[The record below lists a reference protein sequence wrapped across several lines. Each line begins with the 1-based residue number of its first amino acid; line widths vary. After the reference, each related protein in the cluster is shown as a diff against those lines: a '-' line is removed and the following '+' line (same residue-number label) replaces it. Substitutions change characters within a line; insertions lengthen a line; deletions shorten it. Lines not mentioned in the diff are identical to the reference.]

1 MYATRLGGR
10 GKGFRAQR
18 SSSMANALEALWT
31 AFSEFAPRLL
41 GAGLVLVLTFLVG
54 RFLQRL
60 GAGFLRRI
68 GLDNLFETT
77 GAAASLQQVGF
88 GRRPSFVFG
97 YVLFWGVL
105 LAGVAATLSILGLAS
120 LQRNIDL
127 IVALAG
133 KAVVAVLILA
143 GGLAAAGWLSNLA
156 ATQAES
162 SGLRGGDLFRRAIFG
177 FVLVVAALVAAA
189 QVGIEISVLVLL
201 AAVLFGT
208 AGIVAALALGL
219 GLAPL
224 SGNIAAGRYVQGNNI
239 SPGDEISVDGI
250 QGTVEELGL
259 ASVTLKSEDGRIHY
273 VPNRILLEGVVSK
286 TSQDAGQQN
295 RQE

>member
-1 MYATRLGGR
+1 
-10 GKGFRAQR
+10 
-18 SSSMANALEALWT
+18 MANALEALWT

-41 GAGLVLVLTFLVG
+41 GAGLVLVLTFLVA
-54 RFLQRL
+54 RFVQRL
-60 GAGFLRRI
+60 GARSLRRI
-68 GLDNLFETT
+68 GLDGLLART
-77 GAAASLQQVGF
+77 GAASTLQQVGF
-88 GRRPSFVFG
+88 GRSPSFVFG

-105 LAGVAATLSILGLAS
+105 LAGVAAALSILGLAS

-127 IVALAG
+127 MVALAG

-156 ATQAES
+156 ARQADGA
-162 SGLRGGDLFRRAIFG
+162 GLRGGDLFRRAIFAV
-177 FVLVVAALVAAA
+177 VLAVAVLLAAA

-208 AGIVAALALGL
+208 TGIVAALALGL

-224 SGNIAAGRYVQGNNI
+224 SGNIAAGRYVQGNGI
-239 SPGDEISVDGI
+239 RVGDEISVNGV

-273 VPNRILLEGVVSK
+273 IPNRILLEEVVSK
-286 TSQDAGQQN
+286 TSQDDGQD
-295 RQE
+295 RQA